1 MKEPSKVRK
10 IPFVGD
16 HLPRKCGIA
25 TFTTDLLG
33 AVAGAYPQSQ
43 CLCVSVNDSFVMKDL
58 KKYKDLPSFMHKN
71 RHLFDLYPK
80 LMSQATQSWFRVDGT
95 DKLSKEREIIGAFRK
110 QRGFAGL
117 LGDAFK
123 MMRVWR

>member
-1 MKEPSKVRK
+1 
-10 IPFVGD
+10 
-16 HLPRKCGIA
+16 
-25 TFTTDLLG
+25 
-33 AVAGAYPQSQ
+33 
-43 CLCVSVNDSFVMKDL
+43 
-58 KKYKDLPSFMHKN
+58 MHKN

-95 DKLSKEREIIGAFRK
+95 DKLSKEREIIGEFRK